1 MVLLDIEMLM
11 DFRFS
16 MATVIVIDPHYKM
29 ITMSITTEHIT
40 KPDLVTIVRK
50 VMCESFSWKKK
61 SEVT

>member
-50 VMCESFSWKKK
+50 VMCESFS
-61 SEVT
+61 